1 MKEGEGLRIDR
12 KKMVLAMMDVD
23 VNTKQLAEKAQVARA
38 TVSAVKNGRSCSEQ
52 TAIRI
57 AAALQIDLK
66 KIVE

>member
-38 TVSAVKNGRSCSEQ
+38 TVSAMKNGRSCSEQ

-57 AAALQIDLK
+57 AAALQVDLK
-66 KIVE
+66 KLVE